1 LAEAG
6 LGVERTDFVALYSQ
20 DLQRSIE
27 FYGGTLGLRRNER
40 AHEDWPEF
48 ETGNVTIL
56 LIDPKNTGG
65 EFSPHKASIALRVAD
80 VDEAKRKLEEA
91 GVPFHGDTFDS
102 GVCHMAFLEDPDG
115 NVITLHR
122 RYAPYSDGSKP

>member
-1 LAEAG
+1 LAD

-20 DLQRSIE
+20 DLDRSIK
-27 FYGGTLGLRRNER
+27 FYGGTLGLQRNER

-56 LIDPKNTGG
+56 LIDPKNVGG
-65 EFSPHKASIALRVAD
+65 EFSPHKASIALRVPD

-91 GVPFHGDTFDS
+91 GVEFRSETYDS
-102 GVCHMAFLEDPDG
+102 GVCHMAFFADPDG
-115 NVITLHR
+115 NAITLHR
-122 RYAPYSDGSKP
+122 RYAPYADGTKP

>member
-1 LAEAG
+1 MAD

-20 DLQRSIE
+20 DLDRSIK
-27 FYGGTLGLRRNER
+27 FYGETLGLQRNER

-56 LIDPKNTGG
+56 LIDPKNVGG

-80 VDEAKRKLEEA
+80 VDEAKRTLEET
-91 GVPFHGDTFDS
+91 GVEFRGDTYDS
-102 GVCHMAFLEDPDG
+102 GVCNMAFFEDPDG
-115 NVITLHR
+115 NALMLHR
-122 RYAPYSDGSKP
+122 RFDA